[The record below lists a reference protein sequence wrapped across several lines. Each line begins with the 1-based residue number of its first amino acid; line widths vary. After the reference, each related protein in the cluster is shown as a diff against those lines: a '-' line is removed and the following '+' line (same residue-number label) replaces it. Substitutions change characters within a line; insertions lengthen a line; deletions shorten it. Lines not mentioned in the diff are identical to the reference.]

1 MQLSLKVSALV
12 RPSLEILRV
21 EILTFQG
28 GEEEKDSATVVAEKR
43 FFQLLK
49 QQKDER
55 IQLGKPLVFNDED

>member
-1 MQLSLKVSALV
+1 M
-12 RPSLEILRV
+12 EILRV

-55 IQLGKPLVFNDED
+55 IQLGKPLVFNDEE

>member
-1 MQLSLKVSALV
+1 MVSGNPQDRLKLVTSLAM
-12 RPSLEILRV
+12 
-21 EILTFQG
+21 FQV